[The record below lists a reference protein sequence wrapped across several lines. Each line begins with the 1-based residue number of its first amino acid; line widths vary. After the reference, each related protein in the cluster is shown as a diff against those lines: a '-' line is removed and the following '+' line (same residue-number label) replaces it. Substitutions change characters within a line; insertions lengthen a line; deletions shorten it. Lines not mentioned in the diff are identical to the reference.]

1 MKKNLRLI
9 TLATA
14 GALISLGF
22 VSCAYDPYYSSSVG
36 ASYSSGYGGG
46 STSVFV
52 STGDPRWG
60 YDPVSYSYYDY
71 HRRCYYDPYLYGY
84 YPVGYRPPV
93 VYGVPH
99 PYGWRPGSGICRPP
113 SRVTNVT
120 ISNYRNRESAYRGS
134 SYGWARQ
141 VRQGSSYD
149 GRDSGSRSGSYSSS
163 RGSGYQNQDARPSSG
178 YRPSS
183 QPSYRPSSE
192 PSYRSGSQRSEGTRS
207 EIRGSSGGSSSP
219 RYPSQYNR
227 PVSDVQRGDASRYE
241 QRPSSSSYRPQTSSP
256 AVQQQSVPRMA
267 PGNSASGRSSGRS
280 APPQSSDGNSDG
292 RIRGFR

>member
-9 TLATA
+9 TLAVS
-14 GALISLGF
+14 GALLSVGF
-22 VSCAYDPYYSSSVG
+22 VSCAYDPYYSSVG

-60 YDPVSYSYYDY
+60 YDPVSYTYYDY

-120 ISNYRNRESAYRGS
+120 ISNYRSRESAYRSS

-141 VRQGSSYD
+141 VRQGSSND
-149 GRDSGSRSGSYSSS
+149 SRDYGSYSPS
-163 RGSGYQNQDARPSSG
+163 RSSGYQNQDARPSSG

-183 QPSYRPSSE
+183 QSQYRPSSQ
-192 PSYRSGSQRSEGTRS
+192 PSYRGGSQRGESTRP
-207 EIRGSSGGSSSP
+207 EIRGSSSGTSAP

-227 PVSDVQRGDASRYE
+227 PVSDVQRGDSSRF
-241 QRPSSSSYRPQTSSP
+241 QRESSSYRSQPSSP
-256 AVQQQSVPRMA
+256 VVQPPSIPRMS
-267 PGNSASGRSSGRS
+267 PGGSSGRSSGSSER
-280 APPQSSDGNSDG
+280 PQSWRGSSDG
-292 RIRGFR
+292 RVEGFR